1 MNMLVD
7 YASDSSDSEIE
18 IPIKASPANST
29 TAAQTQGS
37 ATSTSHS
44 TSPPPSEPP
53 TSSSKADDASTD
65 ETFISAAL
73 KELQSFAASVDEN
86 TSMLADTDADAKEPI
101 PDLQTNIDNDS
112 SSEEDEGEEE
122 EAPAPLPIIL
132 TSEQQAI
139 FKAFME
145 RIDAIPLISA
155 DQSHP
160 PAVPKRPLSVQDR
173 EQLELEWQRH
183 QSVPSIYSRIHRLS
197 TLESP
202 TLNHD
207 ELEARLIE
215 FAIRILDWEQGG
227 LNVVYFL
234 GAERAVYSSRKR
246 DADGS
251 ESMDRDEVAQEEGEK
266 FPPPYGGI
274 VGETL
279 QHLYELEST
288 AAPSCWKLVW
298 NAEEEAYSF
307 HHIASGTV
315 SEEYPL
321 QDVLDRLDPKAPKS
335 PVSFKKRPSPSASP
349 EPTASIPD
357 AKKQKIQEIE
367 SE

>member
-7 YASDSSDSEIE
+7 YASDSSDSEVE
-18 IPIKASPANST
+18 VLIKAPLVNST
-29 TAAQTQGS
+29 SVPPTQRS

-44 TSPPPSEPP
+44 SSPPPSEPP
-53 TSSSKADDASTD
+53 TATTTTDDASD

-86 TSMLADTDADAKEPI
+86 TSIPDTEAKEPI
-101 PDLQTNIDNDS
+101 PELQTVENES
-112 SSEEDEGEEE
+112 SSEEEEDEEAQVP
-122 EAPAPLPIIL
+122 APAPSLLL
-132 TSEQQAI
+132 TPEQQAT

-145 RIDAIPLISA
+145 RIDAIPLTSA

-173 EQLELEWQRH
+173 EQLELDWQRY

-202 TLNHD
+202 TLNHE

-227 LNVVYFL
+227 LNAVYFL
-234 GAERAVYSSRKR
+234 GPARAVYVAGRGGG
-246 DADGS
+246 DGD
-251 ESMDRDEVAQEEGEK
+251 EGMDRGEDAQEGEGE
-266 FPPPYGGI
+266 FPPPYGGV

-288 AAPSCWKLVW
+288 AAPPCWKLVW
-298 NAEEEAYSF
+298 NAEEEMYSF
-307 HHIASGTV
+307 HHIVTGTV
-315 SEEYPL
+315 SEEYPP
-321 QDVLDRLDPKAPKS
+321 QDELDRLDPRPPKS
-335 PVSFKKRPSPSASP
+335 PVSFKKRASLSVSP
-349 EPTASIPD
+349 EPTVSIPD
-357 AKKQKIQEIE
+357 AKKQKTQESD